1 MDKWAEYKKALQIDK
16 FDLDT
21 ALEQQV
27 VIYQDVC
34 EELSVAVSKRDLLEY
49 DKSQLYAEIEL
60 RIRDNYEQQGAKITE
75 AKIKALI
82 AVDELYILSVE
93 AVLGAKMDVAEW
105 QNLEAAYKQRAHV
118 LRDLVSLFVSGY
130 AMANI
135 GKASPL
141 ASEAFDKAVDNRRGG

>member
-1 MDKWAEYKKALQIDK
+1 EYKKALQIDK

-34 EELSVAVSKRDLLEY
+34 EELSVAISKRDLLEH
-49 DKSQLYAEIEL
+49 DKSQSYAEIEL

-82 AVDELYILSVE
+82 EIDELYILSVE
-93 AVLGAKMDVAEW
+93 AVLGAKIDVAEW
-105 QNLEAAYKQRAHV
+105 QSLEAAYKQRAHV
-118 LRDLVSLFVSGY
+118 LRDLVTLFVSGY
-130 AMANI
+130 TMSNV
-135 GKASPL
+135 GKASPIV
-141 ASEAFDKAVDNRRGG
+141 SEALKKATTKSQ